1 MRRILL
7 VATLLTAAPLAA
19 QGPVPAATRDSIVA
33 VAKRLFDGMRAHD
46 STMVRSAFAP
56 GAMMSG
62 VPRPGQP
69 VGFQSVDGFV
79 KAVGTPG
86 AAWDE
91 QVFDPVVHVDGD
103 LATLWTFYT
112 FSLGESFSHCG
123 VDAFQLM
130 RLGGE
135 WKIAFLSDTRRKT
148 ECGTEGRI
156 RVQ

>member
-1 MRRILL
+1 MRFSLL
-7 VATLLTAAPLAA
+7 LAVTLAPASMVAQSDIAP
-19 QGPVPAATRDSIVA
+19 ATRDSIVA

-62 VPRPGQP
+62 VPRSGQP

-79 KAVGTPG
+79 KAVGTP
-86 AAWDE
+86 AAPWDE
-91 QVFDPVVHVDGD
+91 QIFDPVVHVDGD

-112 FSLGESFSHCG
+112 FSLGETFSHCG

-135 WKIAFLSDTRRKT
+135 WKIAFLSDTRRKAD
-148 ECGTEGRI
+148 CGTEGRM